1 MMQGQAFLQGIS
13 VRRFFQQD
21 LQAIATQGDCLL
33 PEWICSSMV
42 DAVLAAKWR
51 PHFYPVL
58 PPSKA
63 ATVLQADFSQLHR
76 QCLRMRGRYA
86 VLLAHPV
93 GHIDP
98 GCADFIATRSTESN
112 ASCFID
118 WSQSYGLA
126 ALDIASAVAI
136 YVSFNGNKLI
146 SHGGAMRFSQ
156 KNRDS
161 SPFSW
166 TDFRLEAQKKFA
178 AMHAY
183 LKEQGLA
190 NAIREARLYTEYQSS
205 PMRTVLSWSRLPSSV
220 QRRLEN
226 LGMVQPLL
234 RRPCPDLHASPE
246 YQQWLDHIMLMF
258 PAPRDEWKNHA

>member
-1 MMQGQAFLQGIS
+1 MRQEQAFLKGIS

-21 LQAIATQGDCLL
+21 LQTIAAQGDCLL

-42 DAVLAAKWR
+42 DSVLAANWR

-58 PPSKA
+58 PPSE
-63 ATVLQADFSQLHR
+63 ATMVLQADFSQLHS

-86 VLLAHPV
+86 VLLAHPA

-98 GCADFIATRSTESN
+98 DCANFIATLIKESN
-112 ASCFID
+112 SSCFID
-118 WSQSYGLA
+118 WSQSYGMA

-161 SPFSW
+161 SPFNW
-166 TDFRLEAQKKFA
+166 TIFHLEAQKKYA
-178 AMHAY
+178 AMRTY
-183 LKEQGLA
+183 LEDQGLA
-190 NAIREARLYTEYQSS
+190 DIICDAQLYAEYQSS
-205 PMRTVLSWSRLPSSV
+205 PMRTVLNWPQLPKSV
-220 QRRLEN
+220 QRHLER

-234 RRPCPDLHASPE
+234 SRPCIDLPASSA
-246 YQQWLDHIMLMF
+246 YQQWMDRIMLMF
-258 PAPRDEWKNHA
+258 PAPRDEWKKHA